1 MTTSS
6 TCGWREPPVQA
17 WVRATALASVVIIA
31 SASVTIAAAAQPVAS
46 APLGPIDQLPHTGE
60 LHPCATAAER
70 CEGELRVP
78 LDWDDPGSEQI
89 TVAFVW
95 LPRRDTTRPAAG
107 TILGNFG
114 GPSAEIPSVPLFQRV
129 LGPVLDRQNLLV
141 VDPRGLG
148 DSDPLE
154 CPGLD
159 MNDPETVT
167 ACADELGPRIRHYST
182 AQVVQDMDAV
192 RDALGV
198 PQISFYGNS
207 YGTVFAQAYAI
218 RFPHRT
224 AAVYLDSIEP
234 LDEDGWVVEYYG
246 RSTEVIELICGR
258 SSACASVPE
267 SPSTTIERLIETLRA
282 EPDPSVPI
290 GGLRVLLQGVNVVG
304 TREVVAAAAAYLDGD
319 AAPLHRLSAGL
330 RGGERTTVPGDAGTL
345 AITCADARFPFERNA
360 PPEERRRQLD
370 RFYETERPYAP
381 FRRSELFEGFLN
393 WVEDCL
399 HWPTPGESPP
409 VPSGVTSPTVPVFAA
424 ASDFDT
430 WSPER
435 VAEAVGRFPSSTL
448 LRVRF
453 GGHALAMGPWNY
465 SECVRTRMRAF
476 LADPDDPPKA
486 PAPDDPDGCDGENY
500 RAVGSFPRT
509 VGETPPAHGED
520 LSEPERHLVAA
531 AFATVADAVARRNP
545 KDRVRRRPEKEGL
558 RGGHTRWDADTRTI
572 KLEEVRFVE
581 DLVVSGAIQINPE
594 HDVTAEVLA
603 VGSDGT
609 VRELTLRWR
618 AFLPEDETRVDGLID
633 GRQFTARVPL
643 H

>member
-1 MTTSS
+1 
-6 TCGWREPPVQA
+6 
-17 WVRATALASVVIIA
+17 VRAAALVSVAIIA
-31 SASVTIAAAAQPVAS
+31 SAFVANATEAQPLAS
-46 APLGPIDQLPHTGE
+46 APHGLIDPLPRTGE
-60 LHPCATAAER
+60 LHPCATAVEW

-114 GPSAEIPSVPLFQRV
+114 GPDAAIPMVPVLQRV

-148 DSDPLE
+148 QSDPLE

-159 MNDPETVT
+159 MTDPETVA

-182 AQVVQDMDAV
+182 AQVVRDMDAV

-224 AAVYLDSIEP
+224 AAVYLDSLVP
-234 LDEDGWVVEYYG
+234 LDEDGWVAEAYG
-246 RSTEVIELICGR
+246 RSTEAIELICGR
-258 SSACASVPE
+258 SSACATVSD
-267 SPSTTIERLIETLRA
+267 SPSATVERLIETLRVK
-282 EPDPSVPI
+282 PDPSVPI
-290 GGLRVLLQGVNVVG
+290 GGLRFLLVGVNVVG
-304 TREVVAAAAAYLDGD
+304 TREVVAAAAAYLEGD

-330 RGGERTTVPGDAGTL
+330 GGGERITVPGDAGTL
-345 AITCADARFPFERNA
+345 AITCADARFPFERDA
-360 PPEERRRQLD
+360 PPGERRRQLD
-370 RFYETERPYAP
+370 RFYHAQRAFAP
-381 FRRSELFEGFLN
+381 FRRSELFEGFVN

-399 HWPTPGESPP
+399 HWPTPGESRP
-409 VPSGVTSPTVPVFAA
+409 VPSGVTGPTVPVFAA

-430 WSPER
+430 WSPGQ
-435 VAEAVGRFPSSTL
+435 VAEALGRFPSSTL

-465 SECVRTRMRAF
+465 SECVRMRMRAF
-476 LADPDDPPKA
+476 LADPEDLPQA
-486 PAPDDPDGCDGENY
+486 PTPDDPDGCDGENY

-509 VGETPPAHGED
+509 MGQTPPAEGQGLD
-520 LSEPERHLVAA
+520 EPERHLVAA
-531 AFATVADAVARRNP
+531 TFATVADAVARRNP
-545 KDRVRRRPEKEGL
+545 LDRVRRAPAEQGL
-558 RGGHTRWDADTRTI
+558 RGGHTRWDADARTI

-581 DLVVSGAIQINPE
+581 DLVVSGTIQIDPE

-603 VGSDGT
+603 AGSDGT

-618 AFLPEDETRVDGLID
+618 AFLPEDDTLVDGFIN
-633 GRQFTARVPL
+633 GRRYTARVPL

>member
-1 MTTSS
+1 
-6 TCGWREPPVQA
+6 
-17 WVRATALASVVIIA
+17 
-31 SASVTIAAAAQPVAS
+31 
-46 APLGPIDQLPHTGE
+46 
-60 LHPCATAAER
+60 
-70 CEGELRVP
+70 
-78 LDWDDPGSEQI
+78 
-89 TVAFVW
+89 
-95 LPRRDTTRPAAG
+95 
-107 TILGNFG
+107 
-114 GPSAEIPSVPLFQRV
+114 
-129 LGPVLDRQNLLV
+129 
-141 VDPRGLG
+141 
-148 DSDPLE
+148 
-154 CPGLD
+154 

-224 AAVYLDSIEP
+224 AAVYLDSVVP
-234 LDEDGWVVEYYG
+234 LDEDGWVVEAYG
-246 RSTEVIELICGR
+246 RSTEALELVCGR
-258 SSACASVPE
+258 SSACASVPG
-267 SPSTTIERLIETLRA
+267 SPGATVERLIETLRA
-282 EPDPSVPI
+282 DRDPSVPI
-290 GGLRVLLQGVNVVG
+290 GGLRFLLTGVNVVG

-319 AAPLHRLSAGL
+319 SAPLHRLSAGL
-330 RGGERTTVPGDAGTL
+330 GGGERTTFPGDAGTL
-345 AITCADARFPFERNA
+345 AITCADARFPFERDA

-370 RFYETERPYAP
+370 RFNETEQPYAP
-381 FRRSELFEGFLN
+381 FRRSELFEGFVS

-399 HWPTPGESPP
+399 HWPTPGENRP
-409 VPSGVTSPTVPVFAA
+409 VPPGVTGPTVPVFAA

-465 SECVRTRMRAF
+465 SECVRMRMRAF
-476 LADPDDPPKA
+476 LADPDDPPQA
-486 PAPDDPDGCDGENY
+486 PSPDDPDGCDGENY

-509 VGETPPAHGED
+509 VAETPPADGED
-520 LSEPERHLVAA
+520 LTDPERHLVAA

-545 KDRVRRRPEKEGL
+545 KDRVPRGPEEEGL
-558 RGGHTRWDADTRTI
+558 RGGLTRWDADARTI
-572 KLEEVRFVE
+572 ELEDVRFVD
-581 DLVVSGAIQINPE
+581 DLVVSGTIRIGGE
-594 HDVTAEVLA
+594 HHATAEVLA
-603 VGSDGT
+603 VGSDGPA
-609 VRELTLRWR
+609 RELTLGWR
-618 AFLPEDETRVDGLID
+618 AFLPEDETRVTGLMD